1 MKRPFLSIAR
11 RLYQSMPFRPVR
23 QLMFDSFARLVRKRR
38 TVATLDGITY
48 DLDLGELCDLC
59 IYLQH
64 YEPEVVAAMNRYTRP
79 GMTVVDIGANIGAH
93 ALRFARLTGP
103 AGKVVAFEPTDFA
116 YAKLTRNV
124 SLNDMPQV
132 TTVKL
137 ALSDATREPQQIDLR
152 SSWRTDNSRNDGMS
166 TVGFDRLDDW
176 AERNG
181 LGRIDVI
188 KVDVEGNEFPLIMGA
203 YETIKRDLPVMLMEV
218 VGLHLDDDRRNPF
231 LVLERL
237 GYRFE
242 DLRSGAPITIEEM
255 RARTPRNDVGISTSF
270 NIIALPPAV
279 P

>member
-1 MKRPFLSIAR
+1 
-11 RLYQSMPFRPVR
+11 MPFRPVR

-137 ALSDATREPQQIDLR
+137 ALSDATHEPQHIDLR

-166 TVGFDRLDDW
+166 SVGFDRLDAW

-188 KVDVEGNEFPLIMGA
+188 KVDVEGNEFPLIVGA